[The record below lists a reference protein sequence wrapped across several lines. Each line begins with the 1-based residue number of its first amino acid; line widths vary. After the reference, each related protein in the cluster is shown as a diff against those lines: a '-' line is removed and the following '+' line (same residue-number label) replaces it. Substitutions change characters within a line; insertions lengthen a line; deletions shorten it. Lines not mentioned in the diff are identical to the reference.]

1 METTNKWAMIEF
13 QRTIAT
19 ELRTGNIVFE
29 TVNAEVSTDGD
40 TFQVDLPEG
49 GRWECDQEALRALLG

>member
-1 METTNKWAMIEF
+1 MVEF
-13 QRTIAT
+13 QRVTGT
-19 ELRTGNIVFE
+19 ELANGVAIFE

-49 GRWECDQEALRALLG
+49 GRWECDQEALRTLLD